1 MRKLNTL
8 GVIAI
13 LGSGACGLGVG
24 SGDGQVVQGDDVDPP
39 DDDGGGDD
47 PAGGSCAT
55 SEPDL
60 PYDVKI
66 QCGDSV
72 IPVVAAFREKNGP
85 DVRFAP
91 APGATTDCPFLVE
104 GAVIRADEIAS
115 CAAFV
120 ATADDAAA
128 EGNRDAGR
136 DRVEVTWCWY
146 SNLSTDHDGNC
157 CLAPGAEQSI
167 QCETDHLDIRF
178 SCDGGEGAPD
188 GADQP
193 LDPGA
198 VPATCDCDTDGD
210 GTADSEDPDDD
221 NDGNPDDA
229 DDCDDD
235 PDPCGP
241 GSNGTDGE
249 CEVDVDTGL
258 CTGAGGGGTGPV
270 D

>member
-1 MRKLNTL
+1 MRKLRSAAL

-13 LGSGACGLGVG
+13 LGGGCGLGLG
-24 SGDGQVVQGDDVDPP
+24 SGDSQVTADDVDTQGGC
-39 DDDGGGDD
+39 DGG
-47 PAGGSCAT
+47 PHRGSCEA

-66 QCGDSV
+66 QCGDPV

-85 DVRFAP
+85 NARFAP
-91 APGATTDCPFLVE
+91 APGTTPDCPFLIE

-120 ATADDAAA
+120 ATASDATT

-146 SNLSTDHDGNC
+146 QSVTSDADGDC
-157 CLAPGAEQSI
+157 CVPAGAAEEV

-178 SCDGGEGAPD
+178 YCDGGEGVPD

-193 LDPGA
+193 FDPGS
-198 VPATCDCDTDGD
+198 VPATCDGDGD
-210 GTADSEDPDDD
+210 GGDGGDECDGPETCPPD
-221 NDGNPDDA
+221 GDDA
-229 DDCDDD
+229 
-235 PDPCGP
+235 
-241 GSNGTDGE
+241 
-249 CEVDVDTGL
+249 
-258 CTGAGGGGTGPV
+258 GPV